1 MWWRVLNVVLV
12 LAFVGTVALHVFAGR
27 DLTRRN
33 VEVMP
38 EMAYSP
44 AYDSLAP
51 NPNFADGKTLQ
62 LPEPGT
68 IARGRPPLRY
78 GPSFEDFLRAGDE
91 LHNPFAGG
99 PPALAASTVGLLGS
113 PSGQGP
119 LLAASALGPGT
130 TFRGDDAPRQRGA
143 FVFTNYCQVCHGPE
157 GKADGPMVHQLV
169 QRNIPPPLSLVAPK
183 PVPLKDGEMFHIIT
197 FGQKNMPSHA
207 AQLSRE
213 DRWKVILHV
222 RSLQQKAAGEKRP

>member
-1 MWWRVLNVVLV
+1 MSRRVVNWFLL
-12 LAFVGTVALHVFAGR
+12 LAFFGSVGLHVFADR

-33 VEVMP
+33 VEVVP

-44 AYDSLAP
+44 AYDSFAP

-68 IARGRPPLRY
+68 IPRGRLPLHY
-78 GPSFEDFLRAGDE
+78 GPSLQDFLRAGDE
-91 LHNPFAGG
+91 LHNPFAG
-99 PPALAASTVGLLGS
+99 
-113 PSGQGP
+113 
-119 LLAASALGPGT
+119 
-130 TFRGDDAPRQRGA
+130 DDAAARGRGA
-143 FVFTNYCQVCHGPE
+143 FVYANYCQMCHGPA
-157 GKADGPMVHQLV
+157 GKGDGPLV
-169 QRNIPPPLSLVAPK
+169 PRGLPPPASLVAEK

-197 FGQKNMPSHA
+197 YGQRNMPSHA